1 MPVSWG
7 GTGISAGSRNSFDAI
22 RPLEAG
28 GGRYRCFSLD
38 AAAESGAGPVSGL
51 PRSLRVLLENLLRHE
66 DGETVTEDDIRAVA
80 RAGAEPVD
88 REISFRPARLMMPD
102 SSGVQL
108 IADLAA
114 MRDAMVE
121 LGGDPEDI
129 NPVAPVDVIVDHSVM
144 VDVAGVPGAAE
155 RNMEIEFARNEERY
169 EFIKWGQQAF
179 GNLRVIPPGTGI
191 CHQVNLE
198 YLARVVW
205 RDDGGDP
212 PLVYPDTLL
221 GMDSHTPMVNSL
233 GVLGWGVGGIEAASA
248 MLGQPVAMRLPEVVG
263 CRLTGRPRAG
273 VTTTDVVL
281 AVTQTLRTRDLVGRF
296 VEFFGEGAAA
306 LPAAERATLSN
317 MAPEYGSTV
326 GFFAVDEETLRYLR
340 LTGREDSHV
349 ALVEAHARAQGL
361 WGMDGEGIRFS
372 DVVDI
377 DLGAVGPG
385 VAGPKLPHARLPLSG
400 TREALAGEFPGRA
413 ADPEAAFD
421 VAGRDYR
428 LRHGDVVLAAITSCT
443 NTSNPSVMVAAGL
456 LARNAAA
463 RGLKPKPWVKTSLAP
478 GSRVVA
484 DYLGKSGLQASLDR
498 FGFHVVG
505 FGCTTCM
512 GNSGPLAPE
521 ISDAIA
527 ANDITA
533 CAVLSGNRN
542 FEGRVH
548 ALVKASFLASPPL
561 VVAFAIAGTTNID
574 LASDPLGED
583 AAGRPVTLA
592 DIWPAADEIGAVM
605 DGVLTPEL
613 YAARYAE
620 AEDGPPAW
628 RELSAAGGATFAWNE
643 DSGYFRRPPTF
654 RGMTREAPGTCDI
667 LGARVLALAGDSVTT
682 DHISPVGSIP
692 EDSPAGRYLV
702 ARGVRPADF
711 NNYASRRT
719 NADVGIRGTFANV
732 RFRNDMA
739 PGRPGGFTRHMPDGE
754 EMTIFDAAAR
764 YRSDGVPSVVVA
776 GYGYGAGSSRDWAA
790 RGPRFLGVR
799 AILAS
804 GFERIHRSNLVG
816 MGVLPLQ
823 FPDGV
828 DRYTLGID
836 GTETI
841 DVTGLSGAVVPR
853 MEVECRIARAGGRGE
868 TVPLICR
875 LDTSF
880 EVACFLNGGIL
891 HHVLRDRLRR
901 AA

>member
-1 MPVSWG
+1 M
-7 GTGISAGSRNSFDAI
+7 SATSRNSFDVI
-22 RPLEAG
+22 RPLEV
-28 GGRYRCFSLD
+28 GGRRYRYFSLD
-38 AAAESGAGPVSGL
+38 AVEQAGIGPVSKL
-51 PRSLRVLLENLLRHE
+51 PRSLKVLLENLLRHE
-66 DGETVTEDDIRAVA
+66 DGEAVTEDGIRAVA
-80 RAGAEPVD
+80 RAGEEPVD
-88 REISFRPARLMMPD
+88 MEIPFRPARLMMPD
-102 SSGVQL
+102 SSGIQL

-121 LGGDPEDI
+121 LGGDPDGI
-129 NPVAPVDVIVDHSVM
+129 NPVVPVDVIVDHSVM
-144 VDVAGVPGAAE
+144 VDVAGTPDAVD
-155 RNMEIEFARNEERY
+155 RNMEIEFARNGERY

-179 GNLRVIPPGTGI
+179 ENFRVIPPGMGI

-205 RDDGGDP
+205 QDDGSEP

-221 GMDSHTPMVNSL
+221 GMDSHTPMINSL
-233 GVLGWGVGGIEAASA
+233 GIVGWGVGGIEAASA
-248 MLGQPVAMRLPEVVG
+248 MLGQPVAMRLPEVIG
-263 CRLTGRPRAG
+263 CRLIGRPGAG

-281 AVTQTLRTRDLVGRF
+281 TVTQVLRTRDLVGKF

-306 LPAAERATLSN
+306 LPATERATLSN

-340 LTGREDSHV
+340 LTGREDTHI
-349 ALVEAHARAQGL
+349 ALVEAHAKAQGL
-361 WGMDGEGIRFS
+361 WGVSGEGIRFS

-377 DLGAVGPG
+377 DLGAIEPS
-385 VAGPKLPHARLPLSG
+385 VAGPKLPHARLPLSE
-400 TREALAGEFPGRA
+400 TRGALAGEFPDQA
-413 ADPEAAFD
+413 ANSATAFD
-421 VAGRDYR
+421 VAGQDYR
-428 LRHGDVVLAAITSCT
+428 LHHGDVVLAAITSCT

-456 LARNAAA
+456 LARNAVAK
-463 RGLKPKPWVKTSLAP
+463 GLRAKPWVKTSLAP

-484 DYLGKSGLQASLDR
+484 DYLERSGLQASLDR
-498 FGFHVVG
+498 LGFNVIG

-512 GNSGPLAPE
+512 GNSGPLAAE
-521 ISDAIA
+521 ISSAIV
-527 ANDITA
+527 ANDIVA

-548 ALVKASFLASPPL
+548 ALVKANFLASPPL

-574 LASDPLGED
+574 LANDPLGEGPD
-583 AAGRPVTLA
+583 GKPVTLE
-592 DIWPAADEIGAVM
+592 DIWPDGDEIRAVM
-605 DGVLTPEL
+605 DGVLTPHI
-613 YAARYAE
+613 YSARYAE
-620 AEDGPPAW
+620 AEEGPPAW
-628 RELSAAGGATFAWNE
+628 RELSATGSTTFAWNE
-643 DSGYFRRPPTF
+643 DSGYFRRPPMF
-654 RGMTREAPGTCDI
+654 RDMKRELPEVRDI

-682 DHISPVGSIP
+682 DHISPVGGIP

-702 ARGVRPADF
+702 AQGIQPANF

-732 RFRNDMA
+732 RFRNDMV
-739 PGRPGGFTRHMPDGE
+739 PDRTGGFTRHMPDDE
-754 EMTIFDAAAR
+754 EMTIYDAAVR
-764 YRSDGVPSVVVA
+764 YRSEGVPLVVVA
-776 GYGYGAGSSRDWAA
+776 GYQYGAGSSRDWAA

-823 FPDGV
+823 FPDGM
-828 DRYTLGID
+828 DRYTLGVD

-841 DVTGLSGAVVPR
+841 DVTGLSGAITPR
-853 MEVECRIARAGGRGE
+853 TELECRIIRADGSSE

-880 EVACFLNGGIL
+880 EVECFLNGGIL
-891 HHVLRDRLRR
+891 HYVLRDRLQQ